1 MSNIDELHSETKVL
15 PVQTDTDMLATQFL
29 VRCHKSHRSDYQTTQ
44 NPVERFI
51 KHTLRTTHGVEIQ
64 QYLDEGLIISKL
76 SESSEGYPS
85 QPGWNYFKPSKV
97 SERVPLFLPGN
108 KGIWQGLAETQ
119 STFISYEDEVLESNG
134 NQEPNRNEADP
145 TKSRRW
151 WRWA

>member
-1 MSNIDELHSETKVL
+1 MKTLSGNDWGCSKGTLTVTYKASGRSVLNFGAPIWSPSLSNKNSNNLQVQQNIALRTIIDELHSETKVL

-85 QPGWNYFKPSKV
+85 QPG
-97 SERVPLFLPGN
+97 
-108 KGIWQGLAETQ
+108 
-119 STFISYEDEVLESNG
+119 
-134 NQEPNRNEADP
+134 
-145 TKSRRW
+145 
-151 WRWA
+151 